1 MSSISEQFN
10 KARFKSE
17 ELKSTFDEMEFNKD
31 VTFDQFSAFESDM
44 AAHFKQI
51 EDLLQKIKDEKPDTR
66 ALWIKYWLLFVST
79 SRRVQPMKDD
89 YYRLKTDF
97 TRFQTRK
104 IQQMSKRQLLS
115 RDINDIVW

>member
-31 VTFDQFSAFESDM
+31 VTFDQFSAFELDM

-66 ALWIKYWLLFVST
+66 ALWIKY
-79 SRRVQPMKDD
+79 
-89 YYRLKTDF
+89 
-97 TRFQTRK
+97 
-104 IQQMSKRQLLS
+104 
-115 RDINDIVW
+115 

>member
-104 IQQMSKRQLLS
+104 MQQMSKRQLLS

>member
-31 VTFDQFSAFESDM
+31 VTFDQFLAFESDM

-104 IQQMSKRQLLS
+104 MQQMSKRQLLS